1 MLMAWIWGNRDRQL
15 TTHEKELLNRVFR
28 GADLPPLERIRIRD
42 GLTTTGVPFVTSG
55 TTSKV
60 LFGSLLTRPEEYLIM
75 VGPRLFDE
83 DLTRVAP
90 ATLVHEM
97 VHVWQYKHKKLTEL
111 RGLMLHSLYYLSGK
125 IGGRGQHHL
134 YSYDLS
140 QPWEQIGFEGQAQLV
155 EDWYKIDH
163 MKQRGERW
171 EYLKRTVFADSSA
184 LIEVD

>member
-1 MLMAWIWGNRDRQL
+1 MAWIWGTRDRSL
-15 TTHEKELLNRVFR
+15 TTHEKILVDKVFQ
-28 GADLPPLERIRIRD
+28 GADLPPLECIQIRD
-42 GLTTTGVPFVTSG
+42 GLTTTGVPFVTTG

-60 LFGSLLTRPEEYLIM
+60 LFGILAGRGEEYLIM

-83 DLTRVAP
+83 DLSHVAP

-111 RGLMLHSLYYLSGK
+111 RGLIQHSLYYLKAK
-125 IGGRGQHHL
+125 IGGRSQHHL

-155 EDWYKIDH
+155 EDWYKLDYLS
-163 MKQRGERW
+163 KTSERW
-171 EYLKRTVFADSSA
+171 QYLKQA
-184 LIEVD
+184 LFNAE